1 LKTTNFR
8 WTIHAISLIS
18 IWSILILQL
27 SNTWIITDQYSH
39 GFLVPLLCVYL
50 FIKSPTVALLEE
62 NSKISILQGKTWLIL
77 GIPLVT
83 ILPIIWVI
91 RDANPDWRLLN
102 VVLYLLVLSLTIIP
116 YYDQSGLKKVKNLL
130 FPLFFFVV
138 AIPWPLFYDLKL
150 TQYFQEKI
158 SSIIVDILLILEHEA
173 KLTGTVI
180 DVGVFGQIGIDQ
192 ACSGINGLQSSIVV
206 SLFLGAYFKFKLIN
220 RLSLLL
226 GGVLIAIAFNLLR
239 AFSMSLIKVKGK
251 GDLLENPIF
260 SIWNWNLPNL
270 HDLAGLIETFLIL
283 IAILI
288 LARSGKIGFSY
299 KTLGD
304 EPSNWSIFKT
314 YPSYIYS
321 SMVLI
326 SVIISFLLS
335 KYHYEKS
342 ENSMV
347 QLSRLEVVFNDN
359 KTFSE
364 DIHISKQI
372 ASQLHYAEAKSVQW
386 QDRLKTRL
394 NPYNQKV
401 SINPNHEYWQLFQAT
416 WDSGGA
422 CTSVLST
429 HSPDSCLPLQGFSQ
443 VNPMAGTPPPH
454 IPITIGENE
463 ALFETYEFAKNQK
476 KFFVFRCFW
485 PYLKYPDQKI
495 YFPSGGYNFFG
506 RIKSAIEGKR
516 NVGGSML
523 AFAITNVISMES
535 ASIKLQ
541 NFVNDNIKFV
551 Q

>member
-1 LKTTNFR
+1 M
-8 WTIHAISLIS
+8 
-18 IWSILILQL
+18 
-27 SNTWIITDQYSH
+27 
-39 GFLVPLLCVYL
+39 
-50 FIKSPTVALLEE
+50 EE
-62 NSKISILQGKTWLIL
+62 NSKISIIQGKSWLIL
-77 GIPLVT
+77 GIPSVT

-102 VVLYLLVLSLTIIP
+102 VVLYFLVFTLTIIP
-116 YYDQSGLKKVKNLL
+116 YYDQLGFKKIKNFL
-130 FPLFFFVV
+130 FPLFFFFV

-158 SSIIVDILLILEHEA
+158 SRIIVDILLILEHEA

-206 SLFLGAYFKFKLIN
+206 SLFLGAYFRYKFLS

-270 HDLAGLIETFLIL
+270 HDLAGFIETFLIL
-283 IAILI
+283 IAILV
-288 LARSGKIGFSY
+288 LAKSGKIGFSY

-321 SMVLI
+321 SMVIL
-326 SVIISFLLS
+326 SSIISLLLS

-342 ENSMV
+342 ESEMI
-347 QLSRLEVVFNDN
+347 QLSRIEVTFNDSDI
-359 KTFSE
+359 FSE
-364 DIHISKQI
+364 EQHISKQI

-386 QDRLKTRL
+386 QDRLKTHT

-401 SINPNHEYWQLFQAT
+401 SINPNFEYWQLFQAT
-416 WDSGGA
+416 WNSGGA

-443 VNPMAGTPPPH
+443 VNPLAGKTPPN
-454 IPITIGENE
+454 IPIIIGDDE
-463 ALFETYEFAKNQK
+463 ALFETYEFAKNEK

-485 PYLKYPDQKI
+485 PYLKFPDQET
-495 YFPSGGYNFFG
+495 YFPRGGYNFHG

-523 AFAITNVISMES
+523 AFAITNVTSMES

-541 NFVNDNIKFV
+541 KFLNDNIKFV